1 MKTSGVILGERL
13 LRLAVRMNS
22 SNGITIPQI
31 MEEFEVSRATAFR
44 MKKSVVDALRGRTAF
59 EAEPPDEEED
69 DRFTWGNKKRGGRGR
84 DWTYKI
90 YDDQFVFNDV
100 GTDTLAALEVA
111 EGRLRTEGLFQ
122 AADELLGLINQVQ
135 DRLTTRQEARTTAE
149 SLLEASGAALRVQP
163 RVQAPSGLLG
173 ALQAAI
179 VARRPIRF
187 RYYLRRD
194 RKYRTYRVD
203 PLGII
208 FHRFAYLVCIN
219 HKARRGGPRT
229 FRISEIDRVEELPEQ
244 FLPPKNFQLDEF
256 VQQSFG
262 VYHGGEPLDVIWR
275 FKASVA
281 EEAEKFQF
289 HPNQTLEKQSDG
301 SLLVKFSAK
310 GDVEMCWELFT
321 WGNDVEIV
329 APQSLKDTFS
339 ELVDDLNNAAENL
352 VS

>member
-1 MKTSGVILGERL
+1 
-13 LRLAVRMNS
+13 
-22 SNGITIPQI
+22 
-31 MEEFEVSRATAFR
+31 
-44 MKKSVVDALRGRTAF
+44 
-59 EAEPPDEEED
+59 
-69 DRFTWGNKKRGGRGR
+69 
-84 DWTYKI
+84 
-90 YDDQFVFNDV
+90 
-100 GTDTLAALEVA
+100 
-111 EGRLRTEGLFQ
+111 
-122 AADELLGLINQVQ
+122 
-135 DRLTTRQEARTTAE
+135 
-149 SLLEASGAALRVQP
+149 
-163 RVQAPSGLLG
+163 
-173 ALQAAI
+173 
-179 VARRPIRF
+179 
-187 RYYLRRD
+187 
-194 RKYRTYRVD
+194 
-203 PLGII
+203 LGII

-244 FLPPKNFQLDEF
+244 FLPPKDFQLDKF

-262 VYHGGEPLDVIWR
+262 VYQGGEPLDVIWR

-339 ELVDDLNNAAENL
+339 ELVDGLNDAAEKL